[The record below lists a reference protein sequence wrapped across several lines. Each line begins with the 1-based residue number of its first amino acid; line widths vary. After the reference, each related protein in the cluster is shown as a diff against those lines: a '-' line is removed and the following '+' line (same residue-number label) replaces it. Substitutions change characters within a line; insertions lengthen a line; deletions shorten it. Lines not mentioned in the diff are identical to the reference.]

1 MEDYL
6 KLCNKRVMVTG
17 ASSGIGRATAIALS
31 RQGAQTILI
40 GRNKE
45 GLEETIGRMKEGVH
59 VSIDADLKDF
69 TQYEAIFKKAT
80 EGGKISGLVHC
91 AGVVEVIPAKVITY
105 QKMLDMFHIN
115 FFAFMELI
123 KYFTKKRFSDGGSIV
138 AVSALSAHQGRK
150 GMSVY
155 SASKG
160 ALEAA
165 VRSLS
170 FELIDKG
177 FRVNAVVPGPV
188 ATPMAVK
195 SEQDFGFRV
204 EERASLGIA
213 NPEDIA
219 NTILYLLSDASGFVT
234 GRNCFVDGGRIG

>member
-1 MEDYL
+1 MQDYL
-6 KLCNKRVMVTG
+6 RLSNRRILVTG

-31 RQGAQTILI
+31 RQDAQVILV
-40 GRNKE
+40 GRDE
-45 GLEETIGRMKEGVH
+45 DRLEETLGLMNEGAH
-59 VSIDADLKDF
+59 ISIAADLTEF
-69 TQYEAIFKKAT
+69 TQYEEIFDRAS

-91 AGVVEVIPAKVITY
+91 AGVVEVIPAKVVTY
-105 QKMLDMFHIN
+105 QKMLDMFDIN
-115 FFAFMELI
+115 FFAFMELV
-123 KYFTKKRFSDGGSIV
+123 KYFTKKRFSNGGSIV

-150 GMSVY
+150 AMSVY

-170 FELIDKG
+170 FELIDRG

-188 ATPMAVK
+188 STPMAVN
-195 SEQDFGFRV
+195 SQQNFGFQI
-204 EERASLGIA
+204 EEQASLGIA
-213 NPEDIA
+213 KPENIA
-219 NTILYLLSDASGFVT
+219 DTILYLLSDVSEFVT